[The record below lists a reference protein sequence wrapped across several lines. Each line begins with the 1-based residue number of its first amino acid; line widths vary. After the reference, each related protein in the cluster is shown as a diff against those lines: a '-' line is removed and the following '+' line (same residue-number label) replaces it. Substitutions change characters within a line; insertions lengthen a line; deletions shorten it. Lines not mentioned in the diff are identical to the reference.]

1 MTNPSDVTKVE
12 PAKPIVVTR
21 EASPPPKASDIMKKS
36 LKSGISGAS
45 AMIIQVLSLMWMRT
59 TMNYQFK
66 NGGRFLPTLK
76 KLYAEGGIARF
87 YRGVTPALIIG
98 PISRFGDTA
107 ANLFAL
113 TLFKSN
119 PKADSLPIFVKTS
132 LASFCAGC
140 WRLMTIPID
149 AWKTSKQVNGADGL
163 KMLLQKYR
171 ANGIATFYQGAIA
184 SALATM
190 AGHYPWFVTYN
201 YLDHYL
207 PKYSFKTETI
217 KALFRN
223 AFIGFCG
230 TMVSDT
236 VSNSIRVVKT
246 IKQTS
251 KEKITYQEA
260 IQSVLKTDGITGLLF
275 RGLPTKLMTNGIQGV
290 TFSVLWKYF
299 Q

>member
-1 MTNPSDVTKVE
+1 M
-12 PAKPIVVTR
+12 IV
-21 EASPPPKASDIMKKS
+21 
-36 LKSGISGAS
+36 
-45 AMIIQVLSLMWMRT
+45 QVLSLMWMRT

-66 NGGRFLPTLK
+66 NGGKFLETLK
-76 KLYAEGGIARF
+76 KLYAEGGIPRF
-87 YRGVTPALIIG
+87 YRGVAPALIIG

-107 ANLFAL
+107 SNLLAL
-113 TLFKSN
+113 TVFKNYESTKN
-119 PKADSLPIFVKTS
+119 LPIFVQTS

-140 WRLMTIPID
+140 WRLLTLPID

-163 KMLLQKYR
+163 KVLLTKYR
-171 ANGIATFYQGAIA
+171 ANGISTFYQGGVA

-207 PKYSFKTETI
+207 PKYSFKED
-217 KALFRN
+217 KLRALLRN

-236 VSNSIRVVKT
+236 ISNSIRVVKT

-251 KEKITYQEA
+251 KEKISYRQAAQGVIDKEGV
-260 IQSVLKTDGITGLLF
+260 SGLLF
-275 RGLPTKLMTNGIQGV
+275 RGLKTKLMTNGLQGV
-290 TFSVLWKYF
+290 MFSVFWKYF
-299 Q
+299 QESLGNK

>member
-1 MTNPSDVTKVE
+1 MSADKDLEKTVFE
-12 PAKPIVVTR
+12 KPPTPVVVKT
-21 EASPPPKASDIMKKS
+21 EVAHVPDASEILKKS

-45 AMIIQVLSLMWMRT
+45 AMVIQVLSLMWMRT

-66 NGGRFLPTLK
+66 NGGGFLETVK
-76 KLYAEGGIARF
+76 KLYAEGGIPRF
-87 YRGVTPALIIG
+87 YRGVAPALIIG

-113 TLFKSN
+113 TLFKRS
-119 PKADSLPIFVKTS
+119 PQADNLPIFIKTS
-132 LASFCAGC
+132 VASFCAGC
-140 WRLMTIPID
+140 WRLITIPVD

-171 ANGIATFYQGAIA
+171 ANGIGTFYQGAVA
-184 SALATM
+184 SALGTM

-207 PKYSFKTETI
+207 TKYSFKENTM
-217 KALFRN
+217 KALARS

-230 TMVSDT
+230 TMISDT

-251 KEKITYQEA
+251 KEKISYQ
-260 IQSVLKTDGITGLLF
+260 
-275 RGLPTKLMTNGIQGV
+275 
-290 TFSVLWKYF
+290 
-299 Q
+299 